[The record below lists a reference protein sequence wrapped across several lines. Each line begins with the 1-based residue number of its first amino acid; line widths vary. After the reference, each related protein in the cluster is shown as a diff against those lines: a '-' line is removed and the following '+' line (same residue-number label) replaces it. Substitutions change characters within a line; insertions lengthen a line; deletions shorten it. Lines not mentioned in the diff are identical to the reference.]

1 MVYAGPMTLIVVL
14 VFGGALVLGLV
25 IIAGAMSSRTST
37 TRSRVCQQCKTTNP
51 GHARFCSHCG
61 RRLPGA

>member
-14 VFGGALVLGLV
+14 VLAGALVLGLV
-25 IIAGAMSSRTST
+25 IIAGALSSRSSNTK
-37 TRSRVCQQCKTTNP
+37 RRVCPQCKAANQA
-51 GHARFCSHCG
+51 HARFCFHCG